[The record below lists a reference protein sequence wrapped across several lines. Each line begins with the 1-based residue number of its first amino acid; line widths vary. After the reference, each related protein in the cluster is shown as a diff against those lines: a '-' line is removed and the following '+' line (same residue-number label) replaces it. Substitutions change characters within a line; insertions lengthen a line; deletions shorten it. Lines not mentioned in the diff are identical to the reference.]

1 MHPLRRLPIK
11 EALIL
16 LYLVADWGAL
26 VQRVE
31 SLGPSLAL
39 ISYVALY
46 AMVAAALWV
55 ASRLD
60 VSWLRWLVALALF
73 AGAAFIGA
81 SERAL
86 GDHLTY
92 DAFLNLAGSTG
103 FAGDALGEHGARIL
117 VGALVA
123 LPLLPGIGL
132 KPRAPGALRLRWA
145 GVPACAFAILVA
157 ILFVRG
163 GDGARGLPGA
173 FTPIA
178 YLALATGEGLASGGP
193 RRAVTMAH
201 RPVTSRGDVVLIV
214 DESVAARYL
223 DFVDPAGVRTGLL
236 TPPPGIAVHSFGV
249 AASVTNCSL
258 GTNLTLRHG
267 GTRAAYMKL
276 NATGP
281 AIWDY
286 ARKAGFIPVYIDA
299 QRTGGGLQNGM
310 DAAEHARIATFVQFD
325 DVPVEQRDIAAA
337 DRIAAL
343 LANGRREFILVNK
356 VGAHFPVHDRYPDS
370 HAVHRP
376 ALPRGGFLGIADTG
390 KRDGFDGSDDQWQLY
405 RNAYRN
411 ALLWKVGGFF
421 DRLLAPG
428 TLHGATLIY
437 TADHGQD
444 LNERGASGVHTHCS
458 SDPVPEEGAVPLAVL
473 TDAGHTGMW
482 PAAAALNR
490 NRASHYQ
497 LFPTLLRLMGYSP
510 SAVRAAYGES
520 LDARLADEM
529 RFNSRF
535 HARLGRKP
543 EWRRIDVA
551 ALARPPAR
559 DSVRQVAAH

>member
-1 MHPLRRLPIK
+1 MHRLHRLPIK

-16 LYLVADWGAL
+16 LYLAADGGA
-26 VQRVE
+26 VVERIE
-31 SLGPSLAL
+31 SLGLSLSL
-39 ISYVALY
+39 VSYAALY
-46 AMVAAALWV
+46 AMIAAALWV
-55 ASRLD
+55 ASRIDAAL
-60 VSWLRWLVALALF
+60 VRWPLAVALF
-73 AGAAFIGA
+73 AAAAFIGA
-81 SERAL
+81 SERSL

-92 DAFLNLAGSTG
+92 DAYLNLAGSTG
-103 FAGDALGEHGARIL
+103 FAGDALGEHGARIAIGVL
-117 VGALVA
+117 AA
-123 LPLLPGIGL
+123 LPLLPGVGV
-132 KPRAPGALRLRWA
+132 KPRVPLRLRWA
-145 GVPACAFAILVA
+145 GVPGVAFAILA
-157 ILFVRG
+157 ATLFVRG

-173 FTPIA
+173 FTPMA
-178 YLALATGEGLASGGP
+178 YLALATGEELASGGP
-193 RRAVTMAH
+193 RRAVTLAH
-201 RPVTSRGDVVLIV
+201 RPVAARGDLVLIV

-249 AASVTNCSL
+249 AAAVTNCSL

-267 GTRAAYMKL
+267 GTRAGYMKL

-286 ARKAGFIPVYIDA
+286 ARKAGLVPVYIDA

-310 DAAEHARIATFVQFD
+310 DAAEQARIATFIQFD

-337 DRIAAL
+337 DRLAQL
-343 LANGRREFILVNK
+343 LANDRREFIFVNK
-356 VGAHFPVHDRYPDS
+356 VGAHFPVHDKYPDS
-370 HAVHRP
+370 HKLHRP
-376 ALPRGGFLGIADTG
+376 ALPRGNFLGIADTG

-411 ALLWKVGGFF
+411 TLLWKVGGFF

-428 TLHGATLIY
+428 TLHGATVIY

-444 LNERGASGVHTHCS
+444 LNERGGSGVHTHCS
-458 SDPVPEEGAVPLAVL
+458 TDPVPEEGAVPLAVL
-473 TDAGHTGMW
+473 TDVGGTGMW

-490 NRASHYQ
+490 DRASHYQ
-497 LFPTLLRLMGYSP
+497 LFPTMLRLMGYAP
-510 SAVRAAYGES
+510 DAVRAAYGES
-520 LDARLADEM
+520 LDATLVDEM

-551 ALARPPAR
+551 TLVRPPASDGAR
-559 DSVRQVAAH
+559 HVAAR

>member
-1 MHPLRRLPIK
+1 MHRLRRLPIK

-16 LYLVADWGAL
+16 LYLAADAGA
-26 VQRVE
+26 VVERAE
-31 SLGPSLAL
+31 SLGPSLSL
-39 ISYVALY
+39 GSYAALY
-46 AMVAAALWV
+46 AMIAAALWTL
-55 ASRLD
+55 SRLGSGW
-60 VSWLRWLVALALF
+60 VRWPLAVALF

-81 SERAL
+81 SERSL

-92 DAFLNLAGSTG
+92 DAFLNLTGSAG
-103 FAGDALGEHGARIL
+103 FAGDALDEHGARIL
-117 VGALVA
+117 VGVLAA

-132 KPRAPGALRLRWA
+132 RPRAPLPLRWA
-145 GVPACAFAILVA
+145 AIPAGAFAVLLA
-157 ILFVRG
+157 ILFLRG

-178 YLALATGEGLASGGP
+178 YLALATGEELASGGP
-193 RRAVTMAH
+193 RRTVTLAH
-201 RPVTSRGDVVLIV
+201 RPVAARGDLVLIV

-223 DFVDPAGVRTGLL
+223 DIVDSAGVRTGLL
-236 TPPPGIAVHSFGV
+236 DPPAGIAVHGFGV

-267 GTRAAYMKL
+267 GTRVAYMKI

-286 ARKAGFIPVYIDA
+286 ARKAGFAPVYIDA

-310 DAAEHARIATFVQFD
+310 DDAERARIAAFIQFD

-337 DRIAAL
+337 DRLAAL

-356 VGAHFPVHDRYPDS
+356 VGAHFPVHDKYPDS
-370 HAVHRP
+370 HALHRP

-390 KRDGFDGSDDQWQLY
+390 KRDGFDGSADQWLLY

-411 ALLWKVGGFF
+411 TLLWKVGGFF
-421 DRLLAPG
+421 GRLLAPG
-428 TLHGATLIY
+428 TLHGATVIY

-444 LNERGASGVHTHCS
+444 LNERGGSGVHTHCS
-458 SDPVPEEGAVPLAVL
+458 TDPVPEEGAVPLAVL
-473 TDAGHTGMW
+473 TDAGRAGMW
-482 PAAAALNR
+482 PAAAARNR
-490 NRASHYQ
+490 DRASHYQ
-497 LFPTLLRLMGYSP
+497 LFPTMLRLMGYAP
-510 SAVRAAYGES
+510 GAVRAAYGDS
-520 LDARLADEM
+520 LEGNLIDEL

-543 EWRRIDVA
+543 EWRRIDAA
-551 ALARPPAR
+551 ALARPPVSDGAQSLAR
-559 DSVRQVAAH
+559 R